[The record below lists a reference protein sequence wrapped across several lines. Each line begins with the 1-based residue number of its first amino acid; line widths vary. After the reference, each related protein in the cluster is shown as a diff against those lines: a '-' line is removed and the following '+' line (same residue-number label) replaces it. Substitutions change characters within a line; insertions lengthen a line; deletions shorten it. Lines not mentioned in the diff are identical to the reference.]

1 MDCYSID
8 PSTALGKTW
17 CAILEKADYEK
28 IGYLRPKL
36 NEKDPSIVLR
46 LRREDNTRIKSTSVN
61 QCPSPDSSGY
71 PLPTA
76 FGGKDWSV

>member
-1 MDCYSID
+1 LAPLD
-8 PSTALGKTW
+8 PSTALGRTW
-17 CAILEKADYEK
+17 CTILEKADYEK

-36 NEKDPSIVLR
+36 YEKDPSTALGR
-46 LRREDNTRIKSTSVN
+46 TNCCSENLDS
-61 QCPSPDSSGY
+61 SPDSSGY